1 MWWRRRE
8 QPAERISPAVMDAAL
23 RVQIREHVPVRPA
36 LAQQHPELTGAELD
50 QCVAIAE
57 SAHRHLGEL
66 FDSVSKRPGKRPD
79 FEDFF
84 QSARADIPWLSERNA
99 SGFFSQ
105 CVHSLLK

>member
-8 QPAERISPAVMDAAL
+8 QPKERISPAVMDAAL
-23 RVQIREHVPVRPA
+23 RIKVREHVPVRQP
-36 LAQQHPELTGAELD
+36 LAQQHPELTDAELD

-57 SAHRHLGEL
+57 SAYRRLGEL
-66 FDSVSKRPGKRPD
+66 FDSVSKRSSDLPD
-79 FEDFF
+79 FDVFF
-84 QSARADIPWLSERNA
+84 KFARAEIPWLSERNA